1 VTPLVNAVWVL
12 LIVGGLLV
20 SVFHHNTPDVTEAA
34 IAAAGKGVEVAFGFV
49 GIMTL
54 WLGMAR
60 VAEKSGLLAAIA
72 RLLAP
77 LLRRLFP
84 SVPRDDPALGHIS
97 MNLVA
102 NILGMGS
109 AATPFGLKA
118 MQDLAR
124 LNPRR
129 EVASDAMITFL
140 AANTAVL
147 NLVPATVIALRV
159 AAGSTHP
166 TAIVGPTAFATG
178 TAMVVALLCDR
189 LLRAHDRPPTLPPKR
204 ASKQNDRHKAGQ
216 IPDEGDDQRV
226 PDAAYPD

>member
-1 VTPLVNAVWVL
+1 MAVVNAVWVL

-20 SVFHHNTPDVTEAA
+20 SGLNHNTPEVTRAA
-34 IAAAGKGVEVAFGFV
+34 ISAAGKGVEVAFGFI

-60 VAEKSGLLAAIA
+60 VAEKSGLLAGIA
-72 RLLAP
+72 RALAP

-84 SVPRDDPALGHIS
+84 SIPRDDPALGNIS
-97 MNLVA
+97 MNLVS

-124 LNPRR
+124 LNHDR
-129 EVASDAMITFL
+129 ETASDAMITFL

-166 TAIVGPTAFATG
+166 TVIVGPTALATG
-178 TAMVVALLCDR
+178 AAMVVALTADR
-189 LLRAHDRPPTLPPKR
+189 LWRGRGRPPVDPNPTGHDPT
-204 ASKQNDRHKAGQ
+204 
-216 IPDEGDDQRV
+216 
-226 PDAAYPD
+226 

>member
-1 VTPLVNAVWVL
+1 MVNAVWVI

-20 SVFHHNTPDVTEAA
+20 SAATHQMGSVTQAA
-34 IAAAGKGVEVAFGFV
+34 VSAAEKGVEVAFGFI

-54 WLGMAR
+54 WLGLAR
-60 VAEKSGLLAAIA
+60 VAEESGLMRMLA
-72 RLLAP
+72 RGLAP

-84 SVPRDDPALGHIS
+84 EVPANDPALGNMA

-118 MQDLAR
+118 MQDLQR
-124 LNPRR
+124 LNPDP
-129 EVASDAMITFL
+129 ETATADMITFL

-159 AAGSTHP
+159 AAGSRQP
-166 TAIVGPTAFATG
+166 TAIVGPTAMATAA
-178 TAMVVALLCDR
+178 AMVVALTADR
-189 LLRAHDRPPTLPPKR
+189 LWRWRDRRRGPNPKGPGPTTGR
-204 ASKQNDRHKAGQ
+204 R
-216 IPDEGDDQRV
+216 
-226 PDAAYPD
+226 